1 MAERPSTQ
9 QKDVIRNKLAEF
21 AEEMRLLDAE
31 FAQVLRDNLWDLY
44 MLSTL
49 TEISRD
55 IPYYIYKED
64 IITLQDWELLR
75 ETNDFTFDDGD
86 ACYGTETRVSDI
98 CAFISDPPDWATHV
112 ILFGK

>member
-1 MAERPSTQ
+1 MAQRPSIQ
-9 QKDVIRNKLAEF
+9 QEDVIRNKLVEF
-21 AEEMRLLDAE
+21 AEEMRPLDAE

-44 MLSTL
+44 LLSTL

-55 IPYYIYKED
+55 IPDYIYKEN

-86 ACYGTETRVSDI
+86 ACYGTESRVSDI

-112 ILFGK
+112 ILFEK